1 MKYKT
6 VYQLRWLAVIWLIF
20 LIYLS
25 NLIFIK
31 LPFSSISFPK
41 KDLDH
46 GLFEFLYSFFP
57 VIHLQLEIYNLQTIV
72 VWLSGILFGPL
83 IGTIAV
89 LIYLSLGF
97 LGLPVFAG
105 GGGLDYFREPT
116 FGYLIS
122 LPLNA
127 YLSGWLFERN
137 QKYLAAIIPVFATHI
152 MGILYLLLFNRLW
165 LQITWHLSFSM
176 ITYDLIFTLLLIL
189 ILPPIVFFSRE
200 LFMQEVPVRE
210 PVSEENIIRRRIH

>member
-1 MKYKT
+1 MKYKA
-6 VYQLRWLAVIWLIF
+6 VYQLRWLTVIWLIF

-31 LPFSSISFPK
+31 LPFLSISFPQ

-72 VWLSGILFGPL
+72 VWLSGILFGP
-83 IGTIAV
+83 IVGTVAV
-89 LIYLSLGF
+89 IIYLVLGF

-127 YLSGWLFERN
+127 YLSGWLYERN
-137 QKYLAAIIPVFATHI
+137 QKYLAVIVPVFTTHI
-152 MGILYLLLFNRLW
+152 LGILYLLLFNRFW

-176 ITYDLIFTLLLIL
+176 ITYDLIFTLLMIL
-189 ILPPIVFFSRE
+189 ILPPVVFFCRE
-200 LFMQEVPVRE
+200 LFVQEIPVRE
-210 PVSEENIIRRRIH
+210 TVSEENLIRRKR